1 MLREKS
7 YNLVGT
13 NAMDRY
19 KADMGGLIAALGLDA
34 DLEGY
39 AREVGRLEARLLWAN
54 ENGMEFPPYILKA
67 LRESVDLY
75 DERSTREA
83 ACLSAHCAPWIG
95 FLRCS
100 QARSMLLP
108 SVEQVQCSRMALAR
122 EPGASGFGSPRDW
135 TTIARRPPSSVVR
148 FRMLSIDSEF
158 MAKKE
163 GALELEGTVVE
174 ALPNAMFRVEL
185 ANGHKVLATISG
197 KMRQHYIRILPADRV
212 VVELSAYDLTRGRI
226 VYRHK

>member
-1 MLREKS
+1 LS
-7 YNLVGT
+7 VGHLPVT
-13 NAMDRY
+13 RCIMQSDR
-19 KADMGGLIAALGLDA
+19 LG
-34 DLEGY
+34 
-39 AREVGRLEARLLWAN
+39 V
-54 ENGMEFPPYILKA
+54 
-67 LRESVDLY
+67 
-75 DERSTREA
+75 
-83 ACLSAHCAPWIG
+83 
-95 FLRCS
+95 
-100 QARSMLLP
+100 
-108 SVEQVQCSRMALAR
+108 
-122 EPGASGFGSPRDW
+122 
-135 TTIARRPPSSVVR
+135 
-148 FRMLSIDSEF
+148 